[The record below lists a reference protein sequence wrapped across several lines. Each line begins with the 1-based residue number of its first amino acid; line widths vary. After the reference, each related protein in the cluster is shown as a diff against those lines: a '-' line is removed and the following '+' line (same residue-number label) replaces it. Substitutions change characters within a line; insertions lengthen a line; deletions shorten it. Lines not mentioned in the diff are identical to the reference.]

1 MEMAGETTIP
11 DPRGTDRER
20 ALFFDLVWD
29 DAIERQVQQRAE
41 AEVEKTKSKLLAD
54 VDDEKIRAIKF
65 AVAEIETR
73 KRQLQSEGRF
83 QGVALGVFGT
93 LVAGLLVIL
102 AAHHH

>member
-1 MEMAGETTIP
+1 METAEQRTIP

-20 ALFFDLVWD
+20 ALFLDLVWD
-29 DAIERQVQQRAE
+29 DAIEQQVQRRTE
-41 AEVEKTKSKLLAD
+41 AEVKKKAKLLAD
-54 VDDEKIRAIKF
+54 VDDEKVRAIKF

-83 QGVALGVFGT
+83 QGVALGVLGT

>member
-1 MEMAGETTIP
+1 MEMEGETTIP

-29 DAIERQVQQRAE
+29 NAIERQVQQRAE

-73 KRQLQSEGRF
+73 RRQLQSEGRF